1 MGARAGLCRRP
12 RAACTSIVSVDMD
25 DEDGRC
31 LLDVICDPQALN
43 DFLHGSETHGH
54 IPDAQPSN
62 QLSASEPAGVPSSSV
77 DLDFLEDDD
86 ILGGSPG
93 GGGGPGGGAG
103 GGGGRNGGGGLSANH
118 DQPCDIL
125 QQSLAEANITEQS
138 LQEAEAELDLGSF
151 GLPGLTQV
159 VQTLPDPTLVASAG
173 AGGVGVGI
181 GVGVG
186 VGGSAQIF
194 PGAAANST
202 ATPPSATPDLIAPV
216 LAQPGLQL
224 QPQMMSKT
232 ISVQP
237 FMQQVGLGNV
247 TLLSNGGQA
256 GHLGI
261 GQIQVVG
268 QPTVMTINQSGQPI
282 LTKTMGGYQLHQP
295 GPDTGAGGAQAGAGG
310 PLLIQGGK
318 ATLGSPAM
326 NGGSG
331 GNSGG
336 AVGGG
341 GGASGSAGLVGFA
354 GTPLGAGIGVP
365 GAGQPPT
372 LTQGPIMQN
381 VIIQR
386 TPTPIQPKPPQ
397 GGGGGVIQPRLYQIS
412 PKPQYGAAQPAPQ
425 QNPQQQNQQNQ
436 PPPQSQQQQQQQ
448 QQQLGTAAHSLQ
460 NDAGKALGLQQ
471 GQVPVSAPQNV
482 AFMTGKP
489 GANVVL
495 SAAQQGAQFSP
506 AFIKQQGPHAAG
518 KPVSLHL
525 LNQGGSIVIPSQ
537 TVLQGQN
544 HQFLLP
550 GQLSQLQAGGQILTQ
565 HPGGHII
572 TSQGPGGQLI
582 ANQILA
588 TNQNLNLGPVLTS
601 QGPSGTAHILSGP
614 IQLQPGQMGHHT
626 LFQMPVS
633 LAQPQAQAHHPAGH
647 AQTVI
652 QGMIPN
658 SLTMLSQ
665 VDSMGAAI
673 SLQPTP
679 QQQAGGIPSNS
690 AGGAAVAA
698 QCQQGETVA
707 VLGGGAEQAAH
718 PSVPPPPS
726 ILTVQTAPSIPVS
739 ISSSSSSSSPSPA
752 AASSSISSSAPPSS
766 ALPPSAPQHSPG
778 KLILAP
784 QGPSMIL
791 SHEPLH
797 MFLQQIPST
806 GHQQQ
811 PKILGS
817 SPSHSLQPHGTP
829 TSLSDSPQP
838 PLQPSPLVL
847 GQQMQSPH
855 QSRPPSQPQP
865 QSRPPSR
872 SCTPSSLPPLF
883 IIHNQIGGSPQHT
896 PQQHPVQLPQQ
907 QSQTQPRPPSFQ
919 QDVATLATSSS
930 SSSSIAPSSSPKPP
944 APPAP
949 TLQFQFTAPPPGS
962 TGKQQLGLQS
972 LTVEQ
977 QHSLQLVGAQLQT
990 LSAIAQPSTH
1000 QKQLLDKLQ
1009 QFQHSIILQ
1018 PNQQAPPPSLS
1029 SNQFS
1034 PQQEPPPAQ
1043 AVTSSPGNSAP
1054 AQLASLLQQTSVLV
1068 KTPPSMPSEVK
1079 VFSGAPGS
1087 AGATVKQAG
1096 PPVALG
1102 QTVQP
1107 KPGVISTVGGL
1118 SLGKGGLQIQVLG
1131 TGLPQM
1137 TAAQPSVPTQT
1148 QPASLK
1154 RPFSLQPSK
1163 EARMLEQ
1170 LRKQQGSVLHPD
1182 YQSPFRSFED
1192 ALYRLLPYH
1201 LYQGTDSSNHDYQR
1215 VDEEFENVS
1224 SQLLKRTQ
1232 AMLNKY
1238 RLLLFEESKRL
1249 GPSAEMVMIDRMFI
1263 QEEKTALNQDRIL
1276 AKERPDE
1283 YVANSQSLQSMVA
1296 SAQRSLSADSGTAR
1310 ASGVGV
1316 PAGGGGGAT
1325 AAQAPPLFTPT
1336 KLVIKQGGGGAS
1348 VSWATGSGP
1357 PPTAPGST
1365 GGQSSSQPPS
1375 LPPPSRH
1382 PSAGLGDDDDDALP
1396 SRSKPPIKTYEARRR
1411 IGLKLKI
1418 KQEAGLSKVVHNTAL
1433 DPVHTQQPQPAEPPP
1448 RLSVSTAT
1456 TVIRT
1461 PPPSACSPAP
1471 TAATS
1476 VATTAAGPAHHHLA
1490 TASAPV
1496 ASPPFSSSSFSSS
1509 SSSSSSAQM
1518 NGTLEHQEGDR
1529 TRRHPLAAG
1538 ATPPPPPPTSSQT
1551 TSCRLPL
1558 RKTYRENVS
1567 PPSRPGVVGGGCSR
1581 GANPQQLPPPFP
1593 VARPSPPHSR
1603 GSSPPPGRTVIASVK
1618 LENRGPRAS
1627 SQPSHARTG
1636 GTRAGAGAE
1645 PGAAG
1650 GRLGDGGGSNS
1661 RGGRPG
1667 SPGLIQEL
1675 AEVEEVLYR
1684 GVTKNRH
1691 HRQTHSRHRA
1701 EQGGR
1706 APERARGARSKSGGG
1721 EAAGG
1726 SAGADRHSSP
1736 LSLPPPA
1743 ASCPWDSALPAKR
1756 RKSDSP
1762 EVDNAS
1768 FSSGSPPPDD
1778 SLTEHLQSAIDSILN
1793 LQQGAGAAGAASG
1806 NSGGS
1811 VGRGQGA
1818 RGPNSSLLSQPHPL
1832 PPGAAAAAAA
1842 SAPSSYSRPPLSSSS
1857 SSSSSPLL
1865 PQCPQIGGAGGGEF
1879 SSSRGQN
1886 GNLVSR
1892 TYSR

>member
-1 MGARAGLCRRP
+1 
-12 RAACTSIVSVDMD
+12 
-25 DEDGRC
+25 
-31 LLDVICDPQALN
+31 
-43 DFLHGSETHGH
+43 
-54 IPDAQPSN
+54 
-62 QLSASEPAGVPSSSV
+62 
-77 DLDFLEDDD
+77 
-86 ILGGSPG
+86 
-93 GGGGPGGGAG
+93 
-103 GGGGRNGGGGLSANH
+103 
-118 DQPCDIL
+118 
-125 QQSLAEANITEQS
+125 
-138 LQEAEAELDLGSF
+138 
-151 GLPGLTQV
+151 
-159 VQTLPDPTLVASAG
+159 
-173 AGGVGVGI
+173 
-181 GVGVG
+181 
-186 VGGSAQIF
+186 
-194 PGAAANST
+194 
-202 ATPPSATPDLIAPV
+202 
-216 LAQPGLQL
+216 
-224 QPQMMSKT
+224 
-232 ISVQP
+232 
-237 FMQQVGLGNV
+237 
-247 TLLSNGGQA
+247 
-256 GHLGI
+256 
-261 GQIQVVG
+261 
-268 QPTVMTINQSGQPI
+268 
-282 LTKTMGGYQLHQP
+282 
-295 GPDTGAGGAQAGAGG
+295 
-310 PLLIQGGK
+310 
-318 ATLGSPAM
+318 
-326 NGGSG
+326 
-331 GNSGG
+331 
-336 AVGGG
+336 
-341 GGASGSAGLVGFA
+341 
-354 GTPLGAGIGVP
+354 
-365 GAGQPPT
+365 
-372 LTQGPIMQN
+372 
-381 VIIQR
+381 
-386 TPTPIQPKPPQ
+386 
-397 GGGGGVIQPRLYQIS
+397 GGVIQPRLYQIS
-412 PKPQYGAAQPAPQ
+412 PKPQYGA
-425 QNPQQQNQQNQ
+425 
-436 PPPQSQQQQQQQ
+436 
-448 QQQLGTAAHSLQ
+448 GTAAHSLQ

-665 VDSMGAAI
+665 VDSVGAAI

-690 AGGAAVAA
+690 AGGVAVAA

-752 AASSSISSSAPPSS
+752 TASSSISSSAPPSS

-797 MFLQQIPST
+797 MFLHHQDQQHQSESTQPPSVCVPASVIISSTEGPAPSGRDSLGQSSAPSLGPAHKAAVVYQIPST

-1068 KTPPSMPSEVK
+1068 KTPPSSELDTPTIVHQCI
-1079 VFSGAPGS
+1079 S
-1087 AGATVKQAG
+1087 ALLLYCCAAATVRLTKSCSSSCQCGTA
-1096 PPVALG
+1096 VVHLE
-1102 QTVQP
+1102 V
-1107 KPGVISTVGGL
+1107 L
-1118 SLGKGGLQIQVLG
+1118 SDTLVF
-1131 TGLPQM
+1131 LP
-1137 TAAQPSVPTQT
+1137 S

-1581 GANPQQLPPPFP
+1581 GANPQQLPP
-1593 VARPSPPHSR
+1593 H
-1603 GSSPPPGRTVIASVK
+1603 
-1618 LENRGPRAS
+1618 
-1627 SQPSHARTG
+1627 
-1636 GTRAGAGAE
+1636 
-1645 PGAAG
+1645 
-1650 GRLGDGGGSNS
+1650 S

-1832 PPGAAAAAAA
+1832 P
-1842 SAPSSYSRPPLSSSS
+1842 RPPLSSSS